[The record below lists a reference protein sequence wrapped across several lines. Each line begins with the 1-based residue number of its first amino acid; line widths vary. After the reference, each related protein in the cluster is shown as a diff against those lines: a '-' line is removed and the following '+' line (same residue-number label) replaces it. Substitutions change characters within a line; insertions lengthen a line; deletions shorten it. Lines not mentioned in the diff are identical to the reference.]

1 MSAVVTTAIAALSA
15 VAAVGTF
22 FVYLYFVRRSDL
34 AAARE
39 EALALA
45 ETRRQVIRDLRDRLK
60 STEEQQKR
68 AKVDSERRIRELRAA
83 LDRTRSQARK
93 DAYQTQHFYA
103 VALSDLSKDLLA
115 DLERTPPDVPAAVV
129 RIRKLLT
136 AEPPSP
142 GLRSRKLTGPQ
153 N

>member
-1 MSAVVTTAIAALSA
+1 MSNVVTTAIAALSA
-15 VAAVGTF
+15 VAAVGTLL
-22 FVYLYFVRRSDL
+22 VYLHFVRRSDL
-34 AAARE
+34 VAARE

-45 ETRRQVIRDLRDRLK
+45 ETRRQVIRELRDRLK
-60 STEEQQKR
+60 STEERQRRLQ
-68 AKVDSERRIRELRAA
+68 ADSERRIRELRAA

-103 VALSDLSKDLLA
+103 VALSDLSRDLLA
-115 DLERTPPDVPAAVV
+115 DLERTPPDVAAAVV

-136 AEPPSP
+136 AEPPARGST
-142 GLRSRKLTGPQ
+142 LE

>member
-1 MSAVVTTAIAALSA
+1 MSPVVTTAIAAISA
-15 VAAVGTF
+15 AAAVVTLV
-22 FVYLYFVRRSDL
+22 VYLYVVRRSDL
-34 AAARE
+34 VTARE

-45 ETRRQVIRDLRDRLK
+45 ETRRQVIRELQDRLRA
-60 STEEQQKR
+60 SEERQNRVKT
-68 AKVDSERRIRELRAA
+68 DSDRRIRELRAT
-83 LDRTRSQARK
+83 LDRTRAQARK

-115 DLERTPPDVPAAVV
+115 DLERTPPDVATAVT

-142 GLRSRKLTGPQ
+142 RFRSRK
-153 N
+153 

>member
-1 MSAVVTTAIAALSA
+1 MSPVVTTAIAALSA
-15 VAAVGTF
+15 AAAVGTL

-34 AAARE
+34 VAARE

-45 ETRRQVIRDLRDRLK
+45 ETRRQVIHELRGRLK
-60 STEEQQKR
+60 SNEERQRR
-68 AKVDSERRIRELRAA
+68 AKADSERRIRQLQAT
-83 LDRTRSQARK
+83 LDRTQSQARK

-115 DLERTPPDVPAAVV
+115 DLERTPPDVAAAVA

-136 AEPPSP
+136 AEPHSP
-142 GLRSRKLTGPQ
+142 RRRSRKLTGPQ
-153 N
+153 D

>member
-15 VAAVGTF
+15 VAAVGTLCG
-22 FVYLYFVRRSDL
+22 YLYFVRRSDL
-34 AAARE
+34 VAARE

-60 STEEQQKR
+60 SAEQRQER
-68 AKVDSERRIRELRAA
+68 AKADSERRIRELQAA
-83 LDRTRSQARK
+83 LDRTQSQART

-103 VALSDLSKDLLA
+103 VALSDLSQDLLA
-115 DLERTPPDVPAAVV
+115 DLERTPPDVAAAVV
-129 RIRKLLT
+129 RIRRLLT
-136 AEPPSP
+136 AEPPARGS
-142 GLRSRKLTGPQ
+142 RSQKLTGPQ

>member
-1 MSAVVTTAIAALSA
+1 MSPVVTTTIAALSA
-15 VAAVGTF
+15 AAAVGTL

-34 AAARE
+34 VAARE

-45 ETRRQVIRDLRDRLK
+45 ETRRQVIHELRGRLK
-60 STEEQQKR
+60 SNEERQRR
-68 AKVDSERRIRELRAA
+68 AKADSERRIRQLQAT
-83 LDRTRSQARK
+83 LDRTQSQARR

-115 DLERTPPDVPAAVV
+115 DLERTPPDVAAAVA

-136 AEPPSP
+136 AEPHSP
-142 GLRSRKLTGPQ
+142 RRRSRKLTRPQ
-153 N
+153 D